1 MPTVDIYKSGTKL
14 GSATVTAGQSI
25 LTASARVQERT
36 SPSKRRIIS
45 NWSGKTPTPDN
56 FIGKGRNVQI
66 VMTSGSSIGK
76 TYTAQVL
83 ADDGQEGNLL
93 SLSQPCPYA

>member
-1 MPTVDIYKSGTKL
+1 
-14 GSATVTAGQSI
+14 
-25 LTASARVQERT
+25 
-36 SPSKRRIIS
+36 
-45 NWSGKTPTPDN
+45 
-56 FIGKGRNVQI
+56 
-66 VMTSGSSIGK
+66 MTSGSSIGK